1 MTQFRAATPGAIAKY
16 LLAHRQRVKL
26 SFWLGAGAST
36 SSGIPGA
43 DDLAAAI
50 HARFPY
56 LPDEPDNRVDSP
68 YAQAFNRLRPFSQR
82 TFLNEVNDG
91 ARTINWTHLLL
102 TQLVNTGWVN
112 LILTSNFDTLPVRS
126 AHFLHDAKPRFVDL
140 ARDVKS
146 SAEGL
151 EPGTVVYLNGMAD
164 NHAPA
169 SEESLK
175 RHDAVILQMLYRA
188 ALDSVV
194 IVLGYSGR
202 RDPLFDRFA
211 RMPEAGNGLFW
222 VTRDP
227 EPDAHVQEEILGTGR
242 YADFLGKTD
251 ADRFMAELV
260 LAGMGLPDPEPLA
273 DRERYWADHVAQIDV
288 RPIGGNGTPPPW
300 TPPAPSTPPPVSPPS
315 SAMEATFED
324 TASAVEVAEADLIA
338 DARVHADLAAKADES
353 MIVEPQVDEPE
364 VDEPAPA
371 QILEAEVTFAQAA
384 ASVLDVEPV
393 EDVVEEPTL
402 TEDVYEPTNGFHADE
417 MIGQAQEALVM
428 GDTDDLI
435 EIALKAFEMEVTD
448 AFDELT
454 ETLLEY
460 GRELF
465 GHENLKDSKRV
476 FEMAVQL
483 SPDRPEPWRALADLA
498 RRMGDHAAARSLD
511 EKARER
517 NGS

>member
-36 SSGIPGA
+36 SSGIAGA

-102 TQLVNTGWVN
+102 TQLVKTGWVN

-126 AHFLHDAKPRFVDL
+126 AHFLHDLKPRFVDL

-169 SEESLK
+169 SEENLA

-202 RDPLFDRFA
+202 RDPLFDRLS

-227 EPDAHVQEEILGTGR
+227 EPDAHVKDEILGTGR

-288 RPIGGNGTPPPW
+288 RPIGTNGAAPPW
-300 TPPAPSTPPPVSPPS
+300 TPPAPATPPPVSPPS
-315 SAMEATFED
+315 SATEATFED

-338 DARVHADLAAKADES
+338 DARVHADLAEIADEP
-353 MIVEPQVDEPE
+353 EVDNAE

-371 QILEAEVTFAQAA
+371 EILEAEATFAQAA

-393 EDVVEEPTL
+393 EAVVDAPEA
-402 TEDVYEPTNGFHADE
+402 EDVYEPTNGFHADE

-428 GDTDDLI
+428 GDTQAILDV
-435 EIALKAFEMEVTD
+435 ALKAFEMEVAD

-465 GHENLKDSKRV
+465 GHENLTDAKRV

-498 RRMGDHAAARSLD
+498 RRMGDHAAARALD

>member
-36 SSGIPGA
+36 SSGIAGA

-56 LPDEPDNRVDSP
+56 LPEEPDNRVDSP

-82 TFLNEVNDG
+82 TFLNETNDG

-102 TQLVNTGWVN
+102 TQLVKTGWVN

-126 AHFLHDAKPRFVDL
+126 AHYLHDMKPRFVDL

-169 SEESLK
+169 SEESLT

-202 RDPLFDRFA
+202 RDPLFDRLA

-222 VTRDP
+222 ITRDP
-227 EPDAHVQEEILGTGR
+227 EPDAHVRDEILGTGR
-242 YADFLGKTD
+242 YADFLGRTD

-288 RPIGGNGTPPPW
+288 RPIGTNGAAPPW
-300 TPPAPSTPPPVSPPS
+300 TPPAPATPVAPPSVSPA
-315 SAMEATFED
+315 SAADATFDE
-324 TASAVEVAEADLIA
+324 TASTVDVAEADLIA
-338 DARVHADLAAKADES
+338 DARVHEDLAAKAQ
-353 MIVEPQVDEPE
+353 EPAVEPE
-364 VDEPAPA
+364 VDEPAPSE
-371 QILEAEVTFAQAA
+371 ILEAEATFAKAA

-393 EDVVEEPTL
+393 EEPADVAL
-402 TEDVYEPTNGFHADE
+402 AEDVYEPTNGFHADE

-428 GDTDDLI
+428 GDTQAMLDV
-435 EIALKAFEMEVTD
+435 ALKAYEMEVAD

-454 ETLLEY
+454 ETMLEY

-465 GHENLKDSKRV
+465 GRENLNDAKRV
-476 FEMAVQL
+476 LEMAVQL
-483 SPDRPEPWRALADLA
+483 SPDRPEPYRALADLA
-498 RRMGDHAAARSLD
+498 RRMGDHAAARALD

>member
-50 HARFPY
+50 PARFPY
-56 LPDEPDNRVDSP
+56 LPEVPDNRVDSP

-102 TQLVNTGWVN
+102 TQLVKTGWVN
-112 LILTSNFDTLPVRS
+112 LILSSNFDTLPVRS
-126 AHFLHDAKPRFVDL
+126 AHFLHDTKPRFVDL

-169 SEESLK
+169 SEASLA

-202 RDPLFDRFA
+202 RDPLFDRLA

-222 VTRDP
+222 ITRDP
-227 EPDAHVQEEILGTGR
+227 EPDAHVRDEILGTGR

-273 DRERYWADHVAQIDV
+273 DRERYWSDHVAQIDV
-288 RPIGGNGTPPPW
+288 RPIGTNGAAPPW
-300 TPPAPSTPPPVSPPS
+300 TPPAPATPVAPPP
-315 SAMEATFED
+315 AAADATFEE
-324 TASAVEVAEADLIA
+324 TASTVEVVEADLIA
-338 DARVHADLAAKADES
+338 DARVHEDLAA
-353 MIVEPQVDEPE
+353 QPE
-364 VDEPAPA
+364 IEEPAPA
-371 QILEAEVTFAQAA
+371 EILAAEATFARAA

-393 EDVVEEPTL
+393 EDVVEEPIPA
-402 TEDVYEPTNGFHADE
+402 EDVYEPTNGFHADE

-428 GDTDDLI
+428 GDTQAILDV
-435 EIALKAFEMEVTD
+435 ALRAYEMEVAD

-465 GHENLKDSKRV
+465 GHENLTDAKRV

-483 SPDRPEPWRALADLA
+483 SPDRPEPYRALADLA
-498 RRMGDHAAARSLD
+498 RRLGDHAAARSLD